1 MDASVTETLVQ
12 YEAPRQTEDDLMLV
26 HETKKGSV
34 AAFDELVRRYDR
46 RMLRIA
52 QSVTHN
58 REEAEDAVQ
67 EAFLKAYQKLD
78 QFREDAKFSTWM
90 IRIVLNEA
98 LMKLRKQRVFR
109 VESLDSNFRDDSDV
123 LPRDLAEWSPDPQ
136 ELYDAVELREILIKC
151 LGSLQPALRVVFVLR
166 DIEELS
172 ISETC
177 EALGLSEV
185 AVKSRL
191 FRARLRLRE
200 RLTSYFRKCRG
211 RSFATMVGSLKER
224 CKVEA

>member
-1 MDASVTETLVQ
+1 M
-12 YEAPRQTEDDLMLV
+12 
-26 HETKKGSV
+26 
-34 AAFDELVRRYDR
+34 
-46 RMLRIA
+46 
-52 QSVTHN
+52 
-58 REEAEDAVQ
+58 
-67 EAFLKAYQKLD
+67 FLAD
-78 QFREDAKFSTWM
+78 WF
-90 IRIVLNEA
+90 
-98 LMKLRKQRVFR
+98 
-109 VESLDSNFRDDSDV
+109 
-123 LPRDLAEWSPDPQ
+123 PDPQ
-136 ELYDAVELREILIKC
+136 ELYRAVELRKILIKC

-211 RSFATMVGSLKER
+211 RPSATMVGSLKER